1 MADEVE
7 HSAQISYFGFGGTEK
22 FYVDDE
28 NWVEIKIM
36 NEGDRRRYQS
46 KTTRDMKVSQGG
58 EATFSLS
65 PGEDRQALL
74 EVAISDW
81 NFVDQGGGEVAFNRS
96 NLEKFLNGAPVE
108 VVDKI
113 DNQVRL
119 LNPWLSSEQSIED
132 MQNEIDRLEERIKA
146 AREAEEGKEK

>member
-1 MADEVE
+1 MADEVL
-7 HSAQISYFGFGGTEK
+7 HSARVSYFGFGGTEK
-22 FYVDDE
+22 FHVDDE

-36 NEGDRRRYQS
+36 NEGDRRRYQA

-74 EVAISDW
+74 EVALKDW
-81 NFVDQGGGEVAFNRS
+81 NFVDQGGNDVPFNRA
-96 NLEKFLNGAPVE
+96 NLEKFLDSAPVE
-108 VVDKI
+108 IVDKI

-132 MQNEIDRLEERIKA
+132 MQNEIDRLEERIRA
-146 AREAEEGKEK
+146 AREEQEGK

>member
-1 MADEVE
+1 MAEEVE
-7 HSAQISYFGFGGTEK
+7 HSAHVSFFGFGGVEK
-22 FYVDDE
+22 TYVDDV

-74 EVAISDW
+74 EVAIKDW
-81 NFVDQGGGEVAFNRS
+81 NFVDQGGNEVTFNRA
-96 NLEKFLNGAPVE
+96 NLEKFLDSAPIE
-108 VVDKI
+108 IVDKI
-113 DNQVRL
+113 DNEVRN
-119 LNPWLSSEQSIED
+119 LNPWLNSEQSIED
-132 MQNEIDRLEERIKA
+132 MQNEIDRLEERIKS
-146 AREAEEGKEK
+146 AREEAEGKE